1 MAGFKNCLVE
11 LEMDAFAVET
21 IATDHN
27 KQVAKCFQNIL
38 IVSTSIILRQ
48 GHVGKSGSKK
58 TYYNLEKVV
67 MDKKSL
73 ADMVHLSKPFHTRN
87 VEVLNSL
94 VNMYAPKRQEFDF
107 HVMDGRVKLAV
118 SLIENKIRLNERK
131 REVQR

>member
-1 MAGFKNCLVE
+1 MFPKYPYCVHKHYTKTGA
-11 LEMDAFAVET
+11 
-21 IATDHN
+21 
-27 KQVAKCFQNIL
+27 
-38 IVSTSIILRQ
+38 RR
-48 GHVGKSGSKK
+48 KK
-58 TYYNLEKVV
+58 WIKKDSPTYYNLEKVV

-87 VEVLNSL
+87 VEVFNSL